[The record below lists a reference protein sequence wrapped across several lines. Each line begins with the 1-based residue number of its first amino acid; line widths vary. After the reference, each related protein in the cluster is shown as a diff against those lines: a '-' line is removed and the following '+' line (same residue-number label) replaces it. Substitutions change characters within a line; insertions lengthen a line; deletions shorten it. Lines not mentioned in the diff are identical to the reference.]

1 MSKTVIQ
8 ALRDDIIYA
17 IPTGKVENIVIN
29 RFGSLEAGGE
39 EYTQAVS
46 ETAGYKG
53 AKADCL
59 YSLLQAV
66 NFSEAGMSVG
76 ALTDAQRKSILKQAN
91 DLYGEIGED
100 PKDDPLNPTVE
111 ILS

>member
-1 MSKTVIQ
+1 MKTVIQ
-8 ALRDDIIYA
+8 ALRDEVVY
-17 IPTGKVENIVIN
+17 PLPVGKVENIVIKRKLN
-29 RFGSLEAGGE
+29 GDE
-39 EYTQAVS
+39 EFTDSIA
-46 ETAGYKG
+46 ETFPFKG
-53 AKADCL
+53 ATADCL

-91 DLYGEIGED
+91 DLYGEIGEE
-100 PKDDPLNPTVE
+100 KKEDPLNPTVE